1 MVTFVQPL
9 FFMAK
14 QYVRLPQNIADIKD
28 RIIERN
34 EYSSHD
40 VNDAILTEIKKY
52 FETLVEVEVKKGKRT
67 CKICLNHR
75 ESKLMDEITAMYGI
89 TFSQLYIS
97 AIIEIGKKEK
107 LLK

>member
-1 MVTFVQPL
+1 MQHL

-14 QYVRLPQNIADIKD
+14 LYVRLPQNIAEIKD

-40 VNDAILTEIKKY
+40 INDAILVEIKKY
-52 FETLVEVEVKKGKRT
+52 FATLVEIKIKEGKRT
-67 CKICLNHR
+67 CKICLNHK

-107 LLK
+107 LLNEKN